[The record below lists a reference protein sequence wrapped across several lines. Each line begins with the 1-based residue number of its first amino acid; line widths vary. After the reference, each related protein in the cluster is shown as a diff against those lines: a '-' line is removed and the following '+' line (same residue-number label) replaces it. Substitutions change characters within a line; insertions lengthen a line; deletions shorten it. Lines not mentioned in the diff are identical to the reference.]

1 MSDLISLEFKKLSN
15 EDLVHRSYDYYQ
27 KLDKRRT
34 TRELSDEEIPLEV
47 LENLILSAG
56 TSPSGANLQPW
67 TFALVRNKELKK
79 EIRKQAEEVEKKSY
93 EEQFSKEKLD
103 DLKFTGLNWEKPF
116 LENAPALIVVFKHKY
131 RVDEEGNHHKI
142 YYPNESIGIAT
153 GLLFSAIHN
162 SGLCTIPYTPLP
174 LTFIKRILKRPD
186 NEAPFMILPIA
197 FPKDDAKIPD
207 KQRKSLNEIIVRY
220 D

>member
-1 MSDLISLEFKKLSN
+1 MISLRIDKLN
-15 EDLVHRSYDYYQ
+15 RDDLVQSSFEYYE

-79 EIRKQAEEVEKKSY
+79 LIRQEAEKIEKKSY

-116 LENAPALIVVFKHKY
+116 LEDAPALIVVFKHKY

-142 YYPNESIGIAT
+142 YYPNESIGIST

-162 SGLCTIPYTPLP
+162 LGLCTIPYTPLP
-174 LTFIKRILKRPD
+174 LTFIKRILKRPE

-197 FPKDDAKIPD
+197 YPKKSAKIPN
-207 KQRKSLNEIIVRY
+207 KIRKSLEEIIVRY